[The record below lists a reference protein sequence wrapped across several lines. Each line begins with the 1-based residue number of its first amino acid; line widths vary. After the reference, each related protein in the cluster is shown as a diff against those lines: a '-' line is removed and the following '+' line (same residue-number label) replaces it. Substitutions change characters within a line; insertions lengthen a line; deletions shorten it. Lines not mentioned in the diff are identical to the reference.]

1 MKINLSSR
9 KVGNSE
15 VQRTQGQTLK
25 NAEGQKRINMI
36 HDSYFAVYR
45 GGLQTWLYLIPRL
58 SFSTSYLCFKD
69 SLCTLTTAKIPRW
82 LMLSCLKV
90 SGRTAQAH
98 TLNPNP
104 QPQI

>member
-36 HDSYFAVYR
+36 HDSYFAVY
-45 GGLQTWLYLIPRL
+45 
-58 SFSTSYLCFKD
+58 
-69 SLCTLTTAKIPRW
+69 
-82 LMLSCLKV
+82 
-90 SGRTAQAH
+90 
-98 TLNPNP
+98 
-104 QPQI
+104 